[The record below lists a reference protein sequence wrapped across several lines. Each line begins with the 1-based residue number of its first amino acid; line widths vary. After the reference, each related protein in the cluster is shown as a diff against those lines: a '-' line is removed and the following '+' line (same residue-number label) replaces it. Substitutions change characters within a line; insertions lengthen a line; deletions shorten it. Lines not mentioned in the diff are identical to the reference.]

1 MFNSKILLYS
11 INIWHYSYILS
22 FFNFIFSL
30 MKILHIDI
38 KINYFYQNKNTLSI
52 YIFTLSYCNYI
63 FYNKMIYSID
73 IVPGVQ
79 NFSPVLI

>member
-1 MFNSKILLYS
+1 
-11 INIWHYSYILS
+11 
-22 FFNFIFSL
+22 

-52 YIFTLSYCNYI
+52 FYSSYCNYI

-73 IVPGVQ
+73 IVTGVQ